1 MLIYLEGYQ
10 SSFLSKFFIL
20 FIFFCG
26 HFKADANE
34 VLATTKELNQHLNGS
49 AKQEELKEDLLRK
62 LSFQAFG
69 NLAPMNAFIGG
80 LAAQEAMK
88 VVCAFCEHFSFGF
101 LNFLLA
107 LLTVLLSSG
116 TFREVHAGYAVVVL

>member
-1 MLIYLEGYQ
+1 M
-10 SSFLSKFFIL
+10 
-20 FIFFCG
+20 CD

-34 VLATTKELNQHLNGS
+34 VLAATKDLNQHLNGS

-88 VVCAFCEHFSFGF
+88 VVCAFCEHFSFG
-101 LNFLLA
+101 LL
-107 LLTVLLSSG
+107 VLLSFTG
-116 TFREVHAGYAVVVL
+116 FADCPVVLRHFQGSSCQLCSGCTLMP